1 MVKATMAAFF
11 RVLQAPTFS
20 DKKRMLNTVMVVD
33 DSETDLLFAR
43 IVLER
48 SGVVG
53 RLVLLDSARDAL
65 AFLTDPDKPSV
76 DLILLDINMPG
87 MDGFEFLGR
96 YELQCAQ
103 PVPVVMLTS
112 SPDPADRV
120 RAHSHAFVREFL
132 IKPLDSAAIAG
143 LSGYVR

>member
-1 MVKATMAAFF
+1 
-11 RVLQAPTFS
+11 
-20 DKKRMLNTVMVVD
+20 MLNTVMVVD

-48 SGVVG
+48 SGVAG
-53 RLVLLDSARDAL
+53 RLVMFDSARMAL
-65 AFLTDPDKPSV
+65 AFLTDPDNPPV

-96 YELQCAQ
+96 YQAQCAQ
-103 PVPVVMLTS
+103 PAPVVMLTS

-120 RAHSHAFVREFL
+120 RAFSHVVVRKFL
-132 IKPLDSAAIAG
+132 TKPLDPAAAAG
-143 LSGYVR
+143 LPGYVL